1 MSENNDDE
9 LSMSEMLEE
18 VNQCSGSIRY
28 QRGVI
33 LKLCGIQIDNLDRAI
48 RTSQRTSPR
57 TLDNLEPAA

>member
-48 RTSQRTSPR
+48 R
-57 TLDNLEPAA
+57 

>member
-48 RTSQRTSPR
+48 RTSQRTSP
-57 TLDNLEPAA
+57 